1 MVLQSI
7 NWFISQNDV
16 RKTFQLKQIAEI
28 ITKHGKKCSWETIFS
43 YACVNSP
50 MLVLHLENKQYS
62 CHSNASPLNCPCSPT
77 KPKHKQKRKRSM
89 LSAYKNNNV
98 AMKKIHFMSARAIR
112 WSVQCYLWIEIFN
125 QVLHFMYTVP
135 FIEEWVW
142 LLGGHGNLGYHE
154 VKMKHFQGSV
164 DTIIPSTS
172 WWKFHNHPCL
182 KKKHKK
188 EQEKGTTKV
197 KFYLYIRTIMKLQ
210 ISVRKYRPKNL
221 KTYPVN
227 CLGTLGYMGSN
238 LSKFISLRFDSY
250 QVLTKFVICIQEK
263 NKLN

>member
-1 MVLQSI
+1 MVYSMLPLDWNFQPSLALHGYCSFHRRVSLTARWTRKFGISWGENEALSGFRGHHNSI
-7 NWFISQNDV
+7 NFMV
-16 RKTFQLKQIAEI
+16 
-28 ITKHGKKCSWETIFS
+28 
-43 YACVNSP
+43 
-50 MLVLHLENKQYS
+50 
-62 CHSNASPLNCPCSPT
+62 
-77 KPKHKQKRKRSM
+77 
-89 LSAYKNNNV
+89 
-98 AMKKIHFMSARAIR
+98 KIPQSSLF
-112 WSVQCYLWIEIFN
+112 
-125 QVLHFMYTVP
+125 
-135 FIEEWVW
+135 EE
-142 LLGGHGNLGYHE
+142 
-154 VKMKHFQGSV
+154 
-164 DTIIPSTS
+164 
-172 WWKFHNHPCL
+172 
-182 KKKHKK
+182 KKHKK